1 MPIPVA
7 LALLAAAAAAAAGG
21 AGAAYW
27 MSADARVRRELRHA
41 RRVALADVKD
51 GELVRVTGRVRALE
65 SGLRAPLS
73 GRRCVYYLATA
84 EPVHDRR
91 GSFDWGEVREERYVD
106 FLVEDAS
113 GSARVS
119 MRAPR
124 VAIVRDLHTRSG
136 TFDDANEAEEAFL
149 RRYGAKSTSEL
160 GLNRDLRYYEGA
172 LEVGEEVTVLG
183 RAHVAVREGLRVVTL
198 EAPAGGSVLVSDDPR
213 VVQRP

>member
-27 MSADARVRRELRHA
+27 MSADARVRRELRQA

-51 GELVRVTGRVRALE
+51 GEIVRVTGRVRAIE
-65 SGLRAPLS
+65 TGLRAPLS
-73 GRRCVYYLATA
+73 GRHCVYYLATA

-91 GSFDWGEVREERYVD
+91 GSSGWGEVREERYVD

-113 GSARVS
+113 GAARVS

-136 TFDDANEAEEAFL
+136 TFDDANEAEEVFL

-160 GLNRDLRYYEGA
+160 GLNRDLRYFEGA

-183 RAHVAVREGLRVVTL
+183 RAHIEVREGQRVVTL
-198 EAPAGGSVLVSDDPR
+198 EAPPGGSVLVSDDPR